1 MQAHT
6 LLQTVTKRF
15 FAVGFAAALA
25 LTTVGA
31 AANGHYYTSKYEVT
45 ITNITR
51 GQTFT
56 PQLVTT
62 HSRRVALFE
71 LGAPSSDGLAL
82 LAEAGDTSG
91 VTQDLLN
98 AGSRV
103 SDVQTIP
110 GLLAPGASVST
121 TVEATFYHRRLSVA
135 AMLIPTNDTFVALN
149 SVRLPVRGQVT
160 YTALAYDAGSEANDQ
175 NCSNI
180 PGPRC
185 GGAGPSPGS
194 NEGDEG
200 YVYVSNG
207 FHELGDVGAVE
218 GEILGP
224 LVYDWR
230 NPVATITIRRVR

>member
-1 MQAHT
+1 MHAIT
-6 LLQTVTKRF
+6 LTKRL
-15 FAVGFAAALA
+15 ALAGAAAALA
-25 LTTVGA
+25 LTSVGA
-31 AANGHYYTSKYEVT
+31 SANGHYYTTKYEVT

-62 HSRRVALFE
+62 HSRRVELFE
-71 LGAPSSDGLAL
+71 LGAPASAGLAL
-82 LAEAGDTSG
+82 LAESGDTSG

-110 GLLAPGASVST
+110 GLLAPGASIST
-121 TVEATFYHRRLSVA
+121 TVEASFYHRRLSVA
-135 AMLIPTNDTFVALN
+135 AMLIPTNDTFVALD
-149 SVRLPVRGQVT
+149 SVRLPIRGSAT
-160 YTALAYDAGSEANDQ
+160 YTALAYDSGSEANDQ

-185 GGAGPSPGS
+185 GGTGASPGV
-194 NEGDEG
+194 NAGDEG

-207 FHELGDVGAVE
+207 FHELGEQGAVE

-230 NPVATITIRRVR
+230 NPVATITIRRIH